1 MKITTT
7 TTRQLVIQM
16 RETLETQHRDRMR
29 YSTAKQ
35 KANATCAE
43 FKTSSLSELIES
55 GYMHGMGKQTAS
67 ALVAADR
74 WLADAGQPSDLV
86 KRLRDTASKGISVW
100 GDLQMEA
107 AKEIEILTAEI
118 ELYAAAM
125 DRMKKAAAG
134 PEPDDMAAAMKQK
147 TERLTP

>member
-7 TTRQLVIQM
+7 TTRQLIIQM
-16 RETLETQHRDRMR
+16 
-29 YSTAKQ
+29 K
-35 KANATCAE
+35 
-43 FKTSSLSELIES
+43 
-55 GYMHGMGKQTAS
+55 S
-67 ALVAADR
+67 ALEGVSQWVNQRPDTHPWDAWQRVIPAITAADR

-86 KRLRDTASKGISVW
+86 KRLRDTASNGISVW

-107 AKEIEILTAEI
+107 AREIEILTAEV

-134 PEPDDMAAAMKQK
+134 PEPDDLAAAMKQK